1 MGLKGRD
8 PDEEIRALLLGFPVL
23 ISLAGWLLIILR
35 GVSPISPEPTYILDL
50 LVLTGYVL
58 LAVALVT
65 AIRTGPF
72 PFASGSAPSETF
84 FKVLWIVSVGALMIG
99 FFGLLFTPLGLRL
112 TDAAIIYA
120 GTAVFGMI
128 LYPSAY
134 AILRRVPKWRRL
146 TLVGAAIYTLLA
158 SVFLYLLLF
167 SYRGFW

>member
-8 PDEEIRALLLGFPVL
+8 PDKEIRALLLAFPVM
-23 ISLAGWLLIILR
+23 ISLVGWLLMIFR

-72 PFASGSAPSETF
+72 PFAYGSAPSETL
-84 FKVLWIVSVGALMIG
+84 FKVLWAISMGTLMIG
-99 FFGLLFTPLGLRL
+99 FLGLMFTPLGLRF
-112 TDAAIIYA
+112 TDSAIIYA

-134 AILRRVPKWRRL
+134 AILRHVPKWRRL

-158 SVFLYLLLF
+158 AVFLYVLLF